1 MTRDKR
7 VKVPPYRVLMP
18 YIMPKRSDAAVFLEI
33 EADVG
38 DTLRFIEDYN
48 RKSPVKITV
57 FYIFLYS
64 ILKGLVKHPELN
76 RYVRGR
82 RIYQREE
89 MSIAFSMKPEK
100 TAESPMREVKLRFSA
115 DLNFDEFVGIVS
127 SAIKNAK
134 SGGSLD
140 ADKKSGIFSK
150 IPRLVLMAAVRFI
163 YLLDFFGLLPASFTE
178 EDPFFSSVFVTNL
191 GSIGI
196 DAVFHHLYEYGNCPF
211 FINIGKIYKKPI
223 VTNEGQIAIKTVMPI
238 RITFDERIADGLTAS
253 KGLLFMKDVIENT
266 ARYLL

>member
-1 MTRDKR
+1 MGRDKE

-18 YIMPKRSDAAVFLEI
+18 YIMPRRSDATVFLEI
-33 EADVG
+33 EVDVEN
-38 DTLRFIEDYN
+38 TIRFIEDYN
-48 RKSPVKITV
+48 KTSPIRITI

-64 ILKGLVKHPELN
+64 LLKGLVKHSELN
-76 RYVRGR
+76 RYVRGK

-100 TAESPMREVKLRFSA
+100 TAESPMREVKLRFA
-115 DLNFDEFVGIVS
+115 KDLGFDEFVKVVND
-127 SAIKNAK
+127 AINNAR
-134 SGGSLD
+134 SGGKLD
-140 ADKKSGIFSK
+140 ADKKSSIFSK
-150 IPRLVLMAAVRFI
+150 MPRLLLIGAVRLVH
-163 YLLDFFGLLPASFTE
+163 LLDFFGLLPESFTRD
-178 EDPFFSSVFVTNL
+178 DPFFSSVFVTNL

-223 VTNEGQIAIKTVMPI
+223 VVGDDRIVPKTVMPI

-253 KGLLFMKDVIENT
+253 RGLLFMKDVIENIS
-266 ARYLL
+266 RYV